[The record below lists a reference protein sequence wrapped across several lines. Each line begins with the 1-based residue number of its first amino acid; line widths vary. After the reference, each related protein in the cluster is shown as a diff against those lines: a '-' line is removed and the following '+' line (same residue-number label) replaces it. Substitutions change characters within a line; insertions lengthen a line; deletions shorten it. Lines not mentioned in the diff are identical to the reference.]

1 MCTYIHIVL
10 SLSLYIY
17 IYTYIYIYLHV
28 KKDAVIPD
36 TSTMCR
42 IGGITD
48 AIAMAADTNIIV
60 ACCTLDQE
68 ISHLHLCR
76 RYRRKYA
83 PR

>member
-1 MCTYIHIVL
+1 MY
-10 SLSLYIY
+10 LYIY
-17 IYTYIYIYLHV
+17 IYTPIYTHV